1 MDSIQPGIGIRFH
14 AQFDGGSNFD
24 IWKTRKNPV
33 MDDFAPF
40 LNKDDI
46 ENIVQKLGAQIS
58 EDYKKSNELVLI
70 GVLKG
75 AFIFLADLARH
86 ISIPVTIDFIRASS
100 YGSAATSSGVV
111 KIQNENNLYIQEKE
125 VLLVEDIVDTGLTL
139 TNIIQCLNL
148 LKPQN
153 IKVCALLDKYERRAV
168 DVRVDYAGCKVKH
181 GFLVG
186 YGLDYDERNR
196 NLSEIYTLNA
206 T

>member
-1 MDSIQPGIGIRFH
+1 
-14 AQFDGGSNFD
+14 
-24 IWKTRKNPV
+24 

-40 LNKDDI
+40 LNRYDI
-46 ENIVQKLGAQIS
+46 ENIVRKLGVQIS
-58 EDYKKSNELVLI
+58 EDYKNSKELVLI

-111 KIQNENNLYIQEKE
+111 KIQNENNLNIQEKE
-125 VLLVEDIVDTGLTL
+125 VLIVEDIVDTGLTL
-139 TNIIQCLNL
+139 TNIIECLNL

-168 DVRVDYAGCKVKH
+168 DVRVDYAGCQVKR

-186 YGLDYDERNR
+186 YGLDYDEKNR

>member
-1 MDSIQPGIGIRFH
+1 
-14 AQFDGGSNFD
+14 
-24 IWKTRKNPV
+24 

-40 LNKDDI
+40 LNRYDI
-46 ENIVQKLGAQIS
+46 ENIVRKLGVQIS
-58 EDYKKSNELVLI
+58 EDYKNSKELVLI

-111 KIQNENNLYIQEKE
+111 KIQNENNLNIQEKE
-125 VLLVEDIVDTGLTL
+125 VLIVEDIVDTGLTL
-139 TNIIQCLNL
+139 TNIIECLNL

-168 DVRVDYAGCKVKH
+168 DVRVDYAGYQVKR

-186 YGLDYDERNR
+186 YGLDYDEKNR